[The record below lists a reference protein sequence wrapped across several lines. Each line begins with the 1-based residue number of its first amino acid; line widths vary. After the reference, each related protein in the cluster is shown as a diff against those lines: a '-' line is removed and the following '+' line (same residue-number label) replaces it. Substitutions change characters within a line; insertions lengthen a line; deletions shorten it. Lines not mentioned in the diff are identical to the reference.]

1 MMHLEF
7 TTCCYKVYSCKKN
20 YQDNLSHVQIY
31 KNIFTNYKRQI
42 FSNTQ
47 KIKMT
52 INHIHNQINAS
63 MEIKIIEVEYYIGG
77 RKKLSKMIR
86 IENKIYFTTYNDL
99 ELEKH

>member
-7 TTCCYKVYSCKKN
+7 TTRCYKIYSCEKN
-20 YQDNLSHVQIY
+20 YQDSLSHVQIY

-47 KIKMT
+47 NIKMT

-86 IENKIYFTTYNDL
+86 IENKISFTTYNGL

>member
-7 TTCCYKVYSCKKN
+7 TTRCYKIYSCKKN
-20 YQDNLSHVQIY
+20 YQDNLSHVEIY
-31 KNIFTNYKRQI
+31 KNIFTKYKRQI

-63 MEIKIIEVEYYIGG
+63 MEIKIIEVENYIGG
-77 RKKLSKMIR
+77 RKKLFLSLLIMVWNWKNIS
-86 IENKIYFTTYNDL
+86 TTYTF
-99 ELEKH
+99 

>member
-1 MMHLEF
+1 M
-7 TTCCYKVYSCKKN
+7 
-20 YQDNLSHVQIY
+20 SHVQIY

-47 KIKMT
+47 KIKME

-63 MEIKIIEVEYYIGG
+63 MEIKIIEVEFILEEE
-77 RKKLSKMIR
+77 KKLSELIR
-86 IENKIYFTTYNDL
+86 IAKKISFTTYNGL